1 MDESE
6 TDSTKVEKGPLKR
19 VLPFPQAFSDPET
32 RAAGVVI
39 WRNGDNPGPIGFRVD
54 GSIGGRLAGR
64 KPVGARD
71 GRAWNA
77 STVKLW
83 TQAARCRRR
92 YILGIASEGSEGVV
106 MTDEDRLAG
115 ASEAAGSSRKV
126 QHESGQS
133 AGPARQPL
141 ATLLAEAGVASEE
154 QLRLAVAEG
163 MGRGERLG
171 EVVLRRGWIDQPGL
185 ARLLARQWDLAHVDD
200 EVAVP
205 DPSAGALLSA
215 QESERLAV
223 CVIGFVDGVP
233 LVAVAEPAEERFAR
247 VRSTLGRECVFAVV
261 TKSTLERLLAQVVSA
276 EAEAR
281 AAQASADAAEAA
293 EDAEAERLLADLDAA
308 ATNLA
313 TWSER
318 VSRIVDLQRQA
329 ENERSACRE
338 QLSALREQLTSERAT
353 VDGLEGELA
362 RQRELVSATR
372 MKLADVARSLEAG

>member
-1 MDESE
+1 
-6 TDSTKVEKGPLKR
+6 
-19 VLPFPQAFSDPET
+19 
-32 RAAGVVI
+32 
-39 WRNGDNPGPIGFRVD
+39 
-54 GSIGGRLAGR
+54 
-64 KPVGARD
+64 
-71 GRAWNA
+71 
-77 STVKLW
+77 
-83 TQAARCRRR
+83 
-92 YILGIASEGSEGVV
+92 
-106 MTDEDRLAG
+106 MTEEDRLAG
-115 ASEAAGSSRKV
+115 GSEAAGSSGEV

-185 ARLLARQWDLAHVDD
+185 ARLLARQWDLAYVDD

-233 LVAVAEPAEERFAR
+233 LVAVAEPAEERFAS
-247 VRSTLGRECVFAVV
+247 VRSTVGRECVFAVV
-261 TKSTLERLLAQVVSA
+261 SKSTLERLLARVVSA
-276 EAEAR
+276 EAEAQ

-318 VSRIVDLQRQA
+318 VSRIVELQRQA

-338 QLSALREQLTSERAT
+338 QLTALREQLTSERAT
-353 VDGLEGELA
+353 VDRLESELA
-362 RQRELVSATR
+362 RQRELVSAAQV
-372 MKLADVARSLEAG
+372 KLADVARFLEAG

>member
-1 MDESE
+1 
-6 TDSTKVEKGPLKR
+6 
-19 VLPFPQAFSDPET
+19 
-32 RAAGVVI
+32 
-39 WRNGDNPGPIGFRVD
+39 
-54 GSIGGRLAGR
+54 
-64 KPVGARD
+64 
-71 GRAWNA
+71 
-77 STVKLW
+77 
-83 TQAARCRRR
+83 
-92 YILGIASEGSEGVV
+92 
-106 MTDEDRLAG
+106 MTEEDRLAG
-115 ASEAAGSSRKV
+115 GSEAAGNSGEV

-185 ARLLARQWDLAHVDD
+185 ARLLARQWDLAYVDD

-233 LVAVAEPAEERFAR
+233 LVAVAEPAEERFAS
-247 VRSTLGRECVFAVV
+247 VRSTVGRECVFAVV
-261 TKSTLERLLAQVVSA
+261 SKSTLERLLAQVVSA
-276 EAEAR
+276 EAEAQ

-318 VSRIVDLQRQA
+318 VSRIVELQRQA

-338 QLSALREQLTSERAT
+338 QLTALREQLTSERAT
-353 VDGLEGELA
+353 VDRLESELA
-362 RQRELVSATR
+362 RQRELVSAAQV
-372 MKLADVARSLEAG
+372 KLADVARFLEAG